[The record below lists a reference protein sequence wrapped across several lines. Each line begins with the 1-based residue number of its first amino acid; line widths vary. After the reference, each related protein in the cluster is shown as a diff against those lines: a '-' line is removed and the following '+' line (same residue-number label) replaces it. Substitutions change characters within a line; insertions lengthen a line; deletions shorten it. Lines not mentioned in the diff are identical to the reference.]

1 VIAEILQSAGYPRD
15 TLVVDFETYFA
26 SGYTLKDMSI
36 VEYVDDPRFEFT
48 GLGVKINDD
57 KSRFTMRVWWM
68 IRRLQRKY
76 GDNLEDVTVVV
87 KNSKFDILILAEKFG
102 IYPPYVIDVEDL
114 SRYYDPRMSQ
124 KLKDLVKIFKLRKP
138 KGDTLQFKGQHSA
151 GIDVAA
157 MKEYCLDDVDL
168 EYELLDLLLPI
179 VDNPEM
185 EFKLMQHTLNL
196 YLHPPFDL
204 DVGLAKEISA
214 GMQRELRGDLLKVR
228 WVLEYATKKKKT
240 ISEILRAR
248 SILPKILADVL
259 PEGEVV
265 PMKQGKKKMIPALAQ
280 EDVGFQLLLV
290 HPVEKVRDLMAAKA
304 AVTSWPLHKAKVDSI
319 IAQAACS
326 GDHVRVPI
334 KYYGAHTGRWSGT
347 AGVNLLN
354 LGGKGRGRAIHPLIG
369 MVRNALKAPPGYML
383 VIPDSA
389 QIEARE
395 LAWVAGQ
402 DDLTKGF
409 ARGEDIYSVFATR
422 LFGEEVRKPRE
433 DDPDDVKST
442 LNIRRGFGK
451 DAILGCGFGMGTNT
465 FILRCKQNPSLRPLF
480 DSGEYDWDFVDK
492 LIKTYR
498 TTYARIPEFWRTI
511 EKCFRWVT
519 KYPNEVISYYI
530 PTEEICLHNGMEKQK
545 PIIKNALFTFWKE
558 GKDTIIQLPS
568 GRRLFYRDAVVT
580 RDKQI
585 KYRAGRA
592 MTHTWGGSLTENVI
606 QAMCRDL
613 LSGWLLECE
622 RTGISIIHHTY
633 DELVG
638 CVPEHSADVA
648 LEQMYGIMNTGP
660 DWAAGLPLATEGE
673 ITPCFKK

>member
-1 VIAEILQSAGYPRD
+1 VIAEILQSAGYPSN
-15 TLVVDFETYFA
+15 TLVLDFETYFA
-26 SGYTLKDMSI
+26 SDYALKDMSI

-57 KSRFTMRVWWM
+57 KSRFTMQVWWM

-76 GDNLEDVTVVV
+76 GDNLEDITVVV

-102 IYPPYVIDVEDL
+102 IYPPHVIDVEDL

-124 KLKDLVKIFKLRKP
+124 KLKDLVKTFKLRKP
-138 KGDTLQFKGQHSA
+138 KGDTLRFKGQHSA
-151 GIDVAA
+151 EIDTAA

-168 EYELLDLLLPI
+168 EYELLEMLLPI
-179 VDNPEM
+179 IDNPET

-204 DVGLAKEISA
+204 DVDLAKEISA
-214 GMQRELRGDLLKVR
+214 GMQRELRNDLLKVR

-304 AVTSWPLHKAKVDSI
+304 AVTSWPLHQAKVDSI
-319 IAQAACS
+319 IAQATCS
-326 GDHVRVPI
+326 GDRVRVPI

-354 LGGKGRGRAIHPLIG
+354 LGGKGNRKTGEQHHPLIG
-369 MVRNALKAPPGYML
+369 KIRNALLAPEGYTL
-383 VIPDSA
+383 VIADSC

-402 DDLTKGF
+402 NDLVESYRTGGDPYSEL
-409 ARGEDIYSVFATR
+409 ATDI
-422 LFGEEVRKPRE
+422 FGEPVWKPTKE
-433 DDPDDVKST
+433 ELLTPEGIVLD
-442 LNIRRGFGK
+442 IRRGWGK
-451 DAILGCGFGMGTNT
+451 DTELGAGFGLGSNT
-465 FILRCKQNPSLRPLF
+465 MFLNCRKNKTLRPLF
-480 DSGEYDWDFVDK
+480 DSGEYDWDFIDK

-498 TTYARIPEFWRTI
+498 IKRFMIPEFWRTI

-519 KYPNEVISYYI
+519 KYPNEVACYHI
-530 PTEEICLHNGMEKQK
+530 PGHEDEK
-545 PIIKNALFTFWKE
+545 PLFTFWKE
-558 GKDTIIQLPS
+558 SKDTIIQLPS

-585 KYRAGRA
+585 KYRAGRVMA
-592 MTHTWGGSLTENVI
+592 HTWGGSLTENVI

-613 LSGWLLECE
+613 LAGWLLECE
-622 RTGISIIHHTY
+622 RVGIPIIHHTY

-638 CVPEHSADVA
+638 CVPEHNADEA
-648 LEQMYGIMNTGP
+648 LEQMIGIMNTGP